1 VGVKLVNFSKER
13 TMKTRVKNW
22 IGRIMIAMIAIGL
35 FTAIAID
42 IGVWKALLIVGGVIG
57 MFAWIVIAAYLIYE
71 RD

>member
-1 VGVKLVNFSKER
+1 
-13 TMKTRVKNW
+13 MKTRVKNW
-22 IGRIMIAMIAIGL
+22 IGRIMIAMIA
-35 FTAIAID
+35 

>member
-1 VGVKLVNFSKER
+1 
-13 TMKTRVKNW
+13 MKTRVKNW